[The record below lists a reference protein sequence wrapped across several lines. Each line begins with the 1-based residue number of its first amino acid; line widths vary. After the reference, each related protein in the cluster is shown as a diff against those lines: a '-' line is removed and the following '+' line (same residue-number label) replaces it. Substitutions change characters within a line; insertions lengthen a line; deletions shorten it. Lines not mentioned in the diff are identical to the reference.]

1 VDAPEGSGATGGPDG
16 AGARLPR
23 GARVGVDVGSVRVGL
38 AASDPDGLIATPVE
52 TVPRDVEGWARYTR
66 ATRSAG
72 AGRGPSSPPGG
83 GAPLPSDVARIA
95 AEVADRFA
103 AVVYVGL
110 PRHLSGQ
117 EGSASGA
124 ARVYA
129 EALASAVVPIPV
141 HLVDERMS
149 TVSAHQA
156 LHASGRS
163 GRRHRQVVDQA
174 AAVVILQSALE
185 AERSGGSRAGEP
197 VLGDRSAPASGA
209 AGDGETTER

>member
-1 VDAPEGSGATGGPDG
+1 VTDDALSDHPGLTR
-16 AGARLPR
+16 GARL
-23 GARVGVDVGSVRVGL
+23 GVDVGSVRVGL
-38 AASDPDGLIATPVE
+38 AASDPDGIVATPVE
-52 TVPRDVEGWARYTR
+52 TVPRDAAGWTR
-66 ATRSAG
+66 FNRA
-72 AGRGPSSPPGG
+72 PGT
-83 GAPLPSDVARIA
+83 ALPTDVARIA
-95 AEVADRFA
+95 EEARDRFA

-110 PRHLSGQ
+110 PRHLSGA
-117 EGSASGA
+117 EGSASEG

-129 EALASAVVPIPV
+129 AVLASAVAPIPV
-141 HLVDERMS
+141 RLVDERMS

-185 AERSGGSRAGEP
+185 AERGGGSRAGEP
-197 VLGDRSAPASGA
+197 VDPGPRAQERGA